1 MEASHTD
8 EKLSATC
15 RGVVDV
21 PVVAASG
28 FEGDV
33 VDGNLF
39 RGDRSKIALS
49 DEILGIGGIRLAD
62 GEDHLALELCFGVSQ
77 SVGLI
82 GPHPIFLISCFPVSG
97 CKVTRFSSVDC
108 YPD

>member
-62 GEDHLALELCFGVSQ
+62 GEDHLALELCFGVS
-77 SVGLI
+77 LI
-82 GPHPIFLISCFPVSG
+82 GPHPILLISCFTVSG
-97 CKVTRFSSVDC
+97 CRVTRFSSVDC
-108 YPD
+108 YSD